1 MEAVGRSFAIKAP
14 STPIIQSMATLLKLE
29 DAQVRR
35 SGKIIL
41 DIDEFSMSEGES
53 IALLGPNGSGKS
65 TFVNLVTREVFPL
78 HRENPPVVFRN
89 NPRMTLAQAKAC
101 TGVVSSSMQDQMRVH
116 LPALDVVV
124 GGLFGALG
132 VPIRK
137 TATAAQ
143 REKAKCAMDE
153 LGIVDLADRDIL
165 TLSTGQA
172 RRVLIARALV
182 HDPEIL
188 VFDEPCAGLDPE
200 GMYYVRC
207 TIRKLAGSGRS
218 ILLVTHSLED
228 VIPEFNRVVLLKD
241 GRIQASGPKEDM
253 LTGERMSRLFDIP
266 IEVDRIGESYCMA
279 FDY

>member
-1 MEAVGRSFAIKAP
+1 
-14 STPIIQSMATLLKLE
+14 MATLLKLK

-41 DIDEFSMSEGES
+41 DIDDFSMAEGES

-78 HRENPPVVFRN
+78 HRETPPVVFRS

-101 TGVVSSSMQDQMRVH
+101 TGVVSSSMQDQIRVH

-132 VPIRK
+132 VPVRK
-137 TATAAQ
+137 TVTAAQ
-143 REKAKCAMDE
+143 RDKAKRAMEE

-218 ILLVTHSLED
+218 ILLVTHGLED

-241 GRIQASGPKEDM
+241 GRIQASGTKEDM

>member
-1 MEAVGRSFAIKAP
+1 MVIRHQSPFNAYNS
-14 STPIIQSMATLLKLE
+14 SMATLLKLK
-29 DAQVRR
+29 DVQVRR

-41 DIDEFSMSEGES
+41 DIDDFSMAEGES

-78 HRENPPVVFRN
+78 HRGIPPVVFRS

-101 TGVVSSSMQDQMRVH
+101 TGVVSSSMQDQIRAH
-116 LPALDVVV
+116 LRALDVVV

-137 TATAAQ
+137 TVTAAQ
-143 REKAKCAMDE
+143 RDKAKRAMEE

-200 GMYYVRC
+200 GMYYVRR

-228 VIPEFNRVVLLKD
+228 VITEINRVVLLKD

-253 LTGERMSRLFDIP
+253 LTGERLSRLFDIP